1 MFCIQVENAIKSNTC
16 REEEWGETKETKNTS
31 LLENQ
36 SEQLV
41 GEPVSGVEWFGSP
54 GEQSCTEHIEF
65 SAGNPLLETIV
76 GELHLYRSVEKGIYQ
91 MSHVLCVLAVP
102 AYFTAADFCMFVG
115 PFGNHIRNL
124 RLLRDSRACNR
135 YMVLIQL
142 DTLEN
147 AENFYREYEG
157 KLFSSIGPE
166 CCRILSVSSVVFHNT
181 TNSKVETFPDVDTT
195 LELPTC
201 PVCLERLDSS
211 VSGLITSL
219 CNHTLHCSCLSKWGD
234 NSCPVCRYCQEPVPE
249 SNSCQRCGTTQSLW
263 MCLICGHVGCGRY
276 VEFHALVHFKES
288 NHTFAMEL
296 ESGRVWDYVGDNY
309 VHRLIV
315 NKTDGKLV
323 ELPSLQEESRER
335 SQIGASSSSVQES
348 DTSYKKTNEK
358 ECDDFMDSILKQ
370 YDYLLTSQLESQREY
385 YEQQLEK
392 AEADRN
398 QKIAEMECQMKQL
411 RSENSDWKK
420 QYKQLEKEK
429 KALQRQLA
437 ELEKNEEK
445 LKQENAFLH
454 SLNENL
460 LRNQTEWKSKYSQ
473 LEKQWRQEQQQVQEL
488 QEELRDLRFHVSTM
502 ETLLSKDN
510 NQASLEGTIECCHE
524 TTEWKG
530 GDVIGIAK
538 TPQRKQN
545 KESNKRTPKKSNHT

>member
-1 MFCIQVENAIKSNTC
+1 MFCIQVENATKSSSSKEEGM
-16 REEEWGETKETKNTS
+16 RENKTKNS
-31 LLENQ
+31 
-36 SEQLV
+36 SEIQTQVV
-41 GEPVSGVEWFGSP
+41 GIPVSGVECFGSP
-54 GEQSCTEHIEF
+54 GEQSYTENIEF
-65 SAGNPLLETIV
+65 SAGNPLLETIT

-91 MSHVLCVLAVP
+91 MSQVLCVLAVP

-115 PFGNHIRNL
+115 PFGNHIRNM

-135 YMVLIQL
+135 YMVLIQFES
-142 DTLEN
+142 LES
-147 AENFYREYEG
+147 AENFYRGYEG

-166 CCRILSVSSVVFHNT
+166 CCRILSVSSVVFRNT
-181 TNSKVETFPDVDTT
+181 TNSKMETFPDVDTT

-288 NHTFAMEL
+288 SHTFAMEL

-323 ELPSLQEESRER
+323 ELPSLQEESLER
-335 SQIGASSSSVQES
+335 PHIGASSSSLQES
-348 DTSYKKTNEK
+348 DTNDKKKNEN
-358 ECDDFMDSILKQ
+358 DDWMDSILQQ

-385 YEQQLEK
+385 YEQQLQQVDL
-392 AEADRN
+392 DRN
-398 QKIAEMECQMKQL
+398 QKIAEMECEMKQCKL
-411 RSENSDWKK
+411 ETDEWKK

-429 KALQRQLA
+429 KALQRQMA
-437 ELEKNEEK
+437 ELQKNQEKYKEE
-445 LKQENAFLH
+445 NTFLH

-460 LRNQTEWKSKYSQ
+460 LRNQMEWKTKYTQ

-488 QEELRDLRFHVSTM
+488 QEELRDLRFHLSSM
-502 ETLLSKDN
+502 ETILN
-510 NQASLEGTIECCHE
+510 GENQKESVENTSEYSHQTA
-524 TTEWKG
+524 EWKG
-530 GDVIGIAK
+530 GDVIGVAK
-538 TPQRKQN
+538 TPQRKQH
-545 KESNKRTPKKSNHT
+545 KDSHKRTPKQK

>member
-1 MFCIQVENAIKSNTC
+1 MFSIQVDNATKSSVYSASQQ
-16 REEEWGETKETKNTS
+16 EEQQQTIDGK
-31 LLENQ
+31 Q
-36 SEQLV
+36 G
-41 GEPVSGVEWFGSP
+41 GEPVSGVELFSSP
-54 GEQSCTEHIEF
+54 DEQSSCTEHIEF
-65 SAGNPLLETIV
+65 SAGNPLLETIT
-76 GELHLYRSVEKGIYQ
+76 GELHLYRCVEKGIYQ
-91 MSHVLCVLAVP
+91 MSPVLCVLAVP
-102 AYFTAADFCMFVG
+102 TYFTAADFCMFVG
-115 PFGNHIRNL
+115 SYGNRIRNM

-142 DTLEN
+142 DSLES
-147 AENFYREYEG
+147 AEQFYREYEG

-166 CCRILSVSSVVFHNT
+166 CCRILSVSSIIFRNTT
-181 TNSKVETFPDVDTT
+181 TNSKLEAFPDVDSA

-234 NSCPVCRYCQEPVPE
+234 NSCPVCRYCQEPIPE

-323 ELPSLQEESRER
+323 ELPSLQENSRGHFHNV
-335 SQIGASSSSVQES
+335 GASSSTIQES
-348 DTSYKKTNEK
+348 GGTNNKNANDK
-358 ECDDFMDSILKQ
+358 ENEDFMDSILKQ

-385 YEQQLEK
+385 YEQQLVQAEK
-392 AEADRN
+392 DRN
-398 QKIAEMECQMKQL
+398 QQAAEWEAQRKQW
-411 RSENSDWKK
+411 EQEEEEWKK
-420 QYKQLEKEK
+420 QQKQWEKEK
-429 KALQRQLA
+429 KALQKRIT
-437 ELEKNEEK
+437 ELEKSQEK
-445 LKQENAFLH
+445 YKEENAFLH

-460 LRNQTEWKSKYSQ
+460 LRNQMEWKTKYKAMEQ
-473 LEKQWRQEQQQVQEL
+473 QWKQEQQQVEEL
-488 QEELRDLRFHVSTM
+488 QEELRDLRFHLSTM
-502 ETLLSKDN
+502 ETLYKEEKNGGETSEPAN
-510 NQASLEGTIECCHE
+510 ESSHRSGVVASSSATA
-524 TTEWKG
+524 EWKG
-530 GDVIGIAK
+530 GDVIGVAK
-538 TPQRKQN
+538 TTVHRK
-545 KESNKRTPKKSNHT
+545 SNKAVKKK